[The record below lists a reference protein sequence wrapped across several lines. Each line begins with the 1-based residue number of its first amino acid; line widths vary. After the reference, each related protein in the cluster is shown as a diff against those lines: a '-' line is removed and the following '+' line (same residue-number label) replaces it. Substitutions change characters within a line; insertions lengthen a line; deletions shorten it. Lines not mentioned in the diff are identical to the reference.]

1 MSARV
6 AYLRFELIRTL
17 RNRRVLI
24 FSLAFPIVLY
34 LLIATPNKNE
44 HSVGGTGISAPLY
57 FMIGL
62 AAFGTMNAMLSSGAR
77 IAAERS
83 VGWNRQLRIT
93 PLSAREYF
101 RAKVATSY
109 LLAGVSLIALY
120 AAGAALGV
128 SLPAD
133 RWAGMTWLI
142 LIGLVPFAAM
152 GIWLG
157 HMLTADSVGPAIGG
171 TTALFAFLGGTW
183 FPITGSGFIATV
195 AKQLPSYWVVQASRA
210 GLGYKQPWGAHG
222 WAVIIAWSGVLIVP
236 ARRAYQRDT
245 KRV

>member
-1 MSARV
+1 MNRTT

-34 LLIATPNKNE
+34 LLIAAPNKNE
-44 HSVGGTGISAPLY
+44 ASLGGTGISAPLY

-77 IAAERS
+77 IAAERTA
-83 VGWNRQLRIT
+83 GWNRQLRIT
-93 PLSAREYF
+93 PLTTREYF

-109 LLAGVSLIALY
+109 MLALLALFALY
-120 AAGAALGV
+120 GAGLALGV
-128 SLPAD
+128 SLQLSD
-133 RWAGMTWLI
+133 WVQMTWLMI
-142 LIGLVPFAAM
+142 VGLIPFAAM
-152 GIWLG
+152 GIFLG
-157 HMLTADSVGPAIGG
+157 HMVTADSVGPAVGG
-171 TTALFAFLGGTW
+171 TTAIFAFLGGTW

-195 AKQLPSYWVVQASRA
+195 AKLLPSYWLVQASRA
-210 GLGYKQPWGAHG
+210 GLGVPHPWGTEG
-222 WAVIIAWSGVLIVP
+222 WAVIAVWTVAMVLL
-236 ARRAYQRDT
+236 AARAYRRDT